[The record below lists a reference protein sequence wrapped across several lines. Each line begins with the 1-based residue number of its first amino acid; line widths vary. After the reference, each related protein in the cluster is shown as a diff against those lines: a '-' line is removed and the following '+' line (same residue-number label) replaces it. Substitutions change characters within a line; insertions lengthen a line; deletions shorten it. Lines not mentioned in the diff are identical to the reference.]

1 VEKSEMVDALNDE
14 MITRFNIGDVVH
26 LSGSDASMVVG
37 DIEVIYEIVGA
48 DNPGETA
55 TVRLADGYKVLGPI
69 VRSRCLCLWT
79 DTYRVLHKE
88 WIQTVCLDPVV
99 G

>member
-1 VEKSEMVDALNDE
+1 MVDALNGE
-14 MITRFNIGDVVH
+14 MITRFNIGDVVR

-48 DNPGETA
+48 DTGATA
-55 TVRLADGYKVLGPI
+55 TVRLADGYKVLGSI
-69 VRSRCLCLWT
+69 GRSRCLCLWT